1 MTFRELLEQLKG
13 YDDHRLDAEVE
24 VYVSGEYYNEVLPV
38 EEFIECSGG
47 RILQLTANTQGAS
60 DG

>member
-1 MTFRELLEQLKG
+1 MTFRELLEQLKD
-13 YDDHRLDAEVE
+13 YDDHRLDEEVE

-38 EEFIECSGG
+38 EEFIECSESGH
-47 RILQLTANTQGAS
+47 LQFTVNTLGAS

>member
-1 MTFRELLEQLKG
+1 MTYRDLLKQLKG
-13 YDDHRLDAEVE
+13 YDDRRLDEEVE

-38 EEFIECSGG
+38 EEFIECSEG
-47 RILQLTANTQGAS
+47 RILQLTANTQGVS